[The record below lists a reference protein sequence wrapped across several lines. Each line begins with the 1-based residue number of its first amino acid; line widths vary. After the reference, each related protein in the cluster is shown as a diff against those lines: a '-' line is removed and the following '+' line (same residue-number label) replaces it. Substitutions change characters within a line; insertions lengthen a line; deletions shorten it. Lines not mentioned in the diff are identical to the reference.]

1 MLLGNKSLSK
11 IREKKD
17 TRTSLVNVSR
27 VSLKL
32 ALNMCLKRVTES
44 FLIKL
49 QAFTKMA
56 MKESVMETVLS
67 FGLQR
72 SLFL

>member
-32 ALNMCLKRVTES
+32 ALNMFLKRVTES

>member
-32 ALNMCLKRVTES
+32 PLNMFLKRVTES

-56 MKESVMETVLS
+56 MKESVTVLS

-72 SLFL
+72 RLFL

>member
-32 ALNMCLKRVTES
+32 ALNMFLKRVTES

-72 SLFL
+72 RLFL